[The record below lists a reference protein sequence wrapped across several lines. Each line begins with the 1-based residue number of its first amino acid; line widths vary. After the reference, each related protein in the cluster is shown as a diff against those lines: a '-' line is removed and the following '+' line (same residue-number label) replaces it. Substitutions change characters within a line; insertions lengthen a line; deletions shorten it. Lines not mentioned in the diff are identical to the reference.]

1 MQIDKIVIA
10 NFRNFLQENITI
22 NDAQNILKKYRNIQF
37 ETYNLKDS
45 RCIWMSLMIY
55 KFKQEMDASDEIW
68 NLSRNLIIGLLKND
82 PNIQSII
89 NNYLGEFIKWQ
100 SEDLIDLTKQI
111 SCNYYNLLQIKN
123 SIENTKNE
131 ETINSWL
138 PHYEELILK
147 IRSYCKNINILEQ
160 LDEYIYNIEREKF
173 NIVKEIMNKAYW
185 DKIEEDIEQN
195 NLDLVYSNLSEL
207 KTIIFDI
214 IPKKVNTQYI
224 NEKFDINYIK
234 YLVNN
239 KVIDDDYLLNLFNF
253 IINILKEYDSKDN
266 EKKYE
271 KEIENIKNLVILQN
285 NQNKLIRYIIEK
297 LMFLSFDLKNR
308 KALWNLI
315 LKK

>member
-1 MQIDKIVIA
+1 MQFDKNIVV
-10 NFRNFLQENITI
+10 NFRNFLQEKNTI

-37 ETYNLKDS
+37 DTYNLKDS

-55 KFKQEMDASDEIW
+55 KYKQEMDASDEIW
-68 NLSRNLIIGLLKND
+68 NLSRNLILGLLKND
-82 PNIQSII
+82 PNLESTIKI
-89 NNYLGEFIKWQ
+89 YLEEFIKWQ
-100 SEDLIDLTKQI
+100 NDDLNDLTKQI

-123 SIENTKNE
+123 SIENTKNI
-131 ETINSWL
+131 ETINNWL

-147 IRSYCKNINILEQ
+147 IRSYCKNINILEK
-160 LDEYIYNIEREKF
+160 LDDYIYNIEQEKF
-173 NIVKEIMNKAYW
+173 NIVKEIMNNAYW
-185 DKIEEDIEQN
+185 DKIQNDIEEN
-195 NLDLVYSNLSEL
+195 NLDLVYSNLTEL

-214 IPKKVNTQYI
+214 IPKKINTQYI
-224 NEKFDINYIK
+224 DEHFDIDYIK

-239 KVIDDDYLLNLFNF
+239 KVIDNEYLLNLFNF

-266 EKKYE
+266 EKIYE
-271 KEIENIKNLVILQN
+271 NEKENIKKLVISQN
-285 NQNKLIRYIIEK
+285 HLIRYIMEK